1 MRRAMLLML
10 CMSGLVAGCY
20 TSTITT
26 GLPTG
31 NKVIEKKWASSWILG
46 LVPPET
52 VDAAA
57 ECPGGVAKVVTQQSF
72 TNMLVRFLT
81 IGIYTPT
88 SIIVTCAREA
98 NASLDKQAPDLFV
111 SRGAC
116 STDEFRNV
124 FTLAAE
130 QAVEKD
136 RPILVK
142 IGQ

>member
-1 MRRAMLLML
+1 M
-10 CMSGLVAGCY
+10 
-20 TSTITT
+20 
-26 GLPTG
+26 
-31 NKVIEKKWASSWILG
+31 IEKKWASSWIFG

-72 TNMLVRFLT
+72 ANMLVRFLT
-81 IGIYTPT
+81 LGIYTPT
-88 SIIVTCAREA
+88 TIVVTCARES
-98 NASLDKQAPDLFV
+98 NASLDNQTHDLFV

-130 QAVEKD
+130 QAVEND
-136 RPILVK
+136 RPILVR
-142 IGQ
+142 IGR